1 MSKRKP
7 LCGPMTTQPFE
18 NRETIPTQT
27 QPMMPAA
34 GKQRIAAPNTPVG
47 KGRPCNN
54 QPVSTESARISRQN
68 SLRKQRKAQKAN
80 ALQK

>member
-1 MSKRKP
+1 MA
-7 LCGPMTTQPFE
+7 TQPLE

-34 GKQRIAAPNTPVG
+34 GGQPSAAPKKPIG
-47 KGRPCNN
+47 KGQRRNN
-54 QPVSTESARISRQN
+54 QPLSPESAQISRQN

-80 ALQK
+80 ALRK

>member
-7 LCGPMTTQPFE
+7 LCGPMTMQPVK
-18 NRETIPTQT
+18 NRETTATQT

-34 GKQRIAAPNTPVG
+34 GRQPAAAPKTSVG
-47 KGRPCNN
+47 KGQPRKN
-54 QPVSTESARISRQN
+54 QPLSTESAQISRQN

>member
-7 LCGPMTTQPFE
+7 LCGPMTTQPLE

-34 GKQRIAAPNTPVG
+34 GRQPTAAPKTPNS
-47 KGRPCNN
+47 KG
-54 QPVSTESARISRQN
+54 QPRHRQPLSTESAQISRQN
-68 SLRKQRKAQKAN
+68 SLRQQRKAQKAN

>member
-7 LCGPMTTQPFE
+7 LCGPMTTQPIE

-34 GKQRIAAPNTPVG
+34 GRLPAAAPKTPVG
-47 KGRPCNN
+47 KG
-54 QPVSTESARISRQN
+54 QPRNYQPLSTERAQILRKN

-80 ALQK
+80 VLRK

>member
-7 LCGPMTTQPFE
+7 LCGPMTMQPVE

-34 GKQRIAAPNTPVG
+34 GRQPTAAPKTPIS
-47 KGRPCNN
+47 KGQPRNN
-54 QPVSTESARISRQN
+54 QPLSTESAQISRQN
-68 SLRKQRKAQKAN
+68 SLRQQRKAQKAN
-80 ALQK
+80 ARQK